1 MMTDDHLSRLHV
13 LISPGGQA
21 GSDAALINPQGP
33 QNAVAAFLIE
43 ECPFSQRQVEM
54 IQWLANGKTASEIG
68 EILGLSLWTVQ
79 KYLDRAKQA
88 AGVRKDTALVATAL
102 RNGWIA

>member
-1 MMTDDHLSRLHV
+1 MSDHRVPELRPVAPPGALGV
-13 LISPGGQA
+13 LDSVAFDNVEQESPVGAILG
-21 GSDAALINPQGP
+21 
-33 QNAVAAFLIE
+33 E
-43 ECPFSQRQVEM
+43 RCPFSQRQVEM
-54 IQWLANGKTASEIG
+54 VQWLANGKTALEISR
-68 EILGLSLWTVQ
+68 ILGLSIWTVQ

>member
-1 MMTDDHLSRLHV
+1 MNNDHLTTVHIV
-13 LISPGGQA
+13 ISQGGQGPGDA
-21 GSDAALINPQGP
+21 TILGSQAPQASVAAL
-33 QNAVAAFLIE
+33 LIE

>member
-1 MMTDDHLSRLHV
+1 M
-13 LISPGGQA
+13 
-21 GSDAALINPQGP
+21 
-33 QNAVAAFLIE
+33 E
-43 ECPFSQRQVEM
+43 KCPFSQRQVEM